1 MTLSE
6 ELLVGAFFAQIVW
19 TMVVGFLTGRA
30 RFGAAGAGR
39 IKGDIALS
47 DAGWPDDVR
56 KVANNFN
63 NQWETP
69 TLFYALIL
77 MALQREQLMTTRWLV
92 LAGVFG
98 AVDPSSAIRHYQPG
112 ATTALITFG
121 ILAASAV
128 IFTAAYLLWT
138 FQRVYMGPAK
148 PEHEHFAPVTRLEKG
163 ILMSFAAAAI
173 LWGVLPGMLLLE
185 PVNVTMVGMLKLIG
199 G

>member
-77 MALQREQLMTTRWLV
+77 MALHLK
-92 LAGVFG
+92 LASLFLAAMAFLYVASRVAHSYIHITSNVVVVRARIFFVGIG
-98 AVDPSSAIRHYQPG
+98 
-112 ATTALITFG
+112 ALIAMT
-121 ILAASAV
+121 AAL
-128 IFTAAYLLWT
+128 IFTLLT
-138 FQRVYMGPAK
+138 GT
-148 PEHEHFAPVTRLEKG
+148 HL
-163 ILMSFAAAAI
+163 
-173 LWGVLPGMLLLE
+173 
-185 PVNVTMVGMLKLIG
+185 
-199 G
+199 